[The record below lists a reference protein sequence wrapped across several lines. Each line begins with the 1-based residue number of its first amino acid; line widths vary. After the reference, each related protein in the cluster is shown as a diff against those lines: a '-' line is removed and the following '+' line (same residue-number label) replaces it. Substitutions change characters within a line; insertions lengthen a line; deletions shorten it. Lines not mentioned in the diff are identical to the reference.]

1 MPAVFPHAAPDAQS
15 DDDESHEPDGE
26 PDLEPRFHGNGVL
39 DSYFWQVGR
48 VDGQGCVWPGG
59 AVCGLA
65 GGGGVEGEGHVHAV
79 GGVVPGVG
87 AEEGVVHVDV
97 DVAHGVG
104 DGGGVEEEGL
114 GGVGGGGVRVVDLD
128 VVLRVVVEEVGVP
141 GHWRI
146 NQYVAL
152 GDSGFGQRWGG
163 FQAKIDVPA

>member
-1 MPAVFPHAAPDAQS
+1 
-15 DDDESHEPDGE
+15 
-26 PDLEPRFHGNGVL
+26 
-39 DSYFWQVGR
+39 
-48 VDGQGCVWPGG
+48 
-59 AVCGLA
+59 
-65 GGGGVEGEGHVHAV
+65 
-79 GGVVPGVG
+79 
-87 AEEGVVHVDV
+87 VVHVDV

-152 GDSGFGQRWGG
+152 GDSGFGQIWGG
-163 FQAKIDVPA
+163 VSGKD